1 MSKYIDY
8 DKLDDNILALNEKG
22 WEITRG
28 EYKRIQSVMFE
39 MIELEIPNNA
49 TNGEVIKALFPQ
61 AEVKECYKDIYG
73 KPHLYRVYKLDIY
86 PTEFTEEFWNAP
98 YKKGENE

>member
-22 WEITRG
+22 WEITRS

-49 TNGEVIKALFPQ
+49 TNGEVIEAMFPQ

-73 KPHLYRVYKLDIY
+73 EPHLYRVYKLDIY
-86 PTEFTEEFWNAP
+86 PTEFTEEFWNAL
-98 YKKGENE
+98 YKKGEQE